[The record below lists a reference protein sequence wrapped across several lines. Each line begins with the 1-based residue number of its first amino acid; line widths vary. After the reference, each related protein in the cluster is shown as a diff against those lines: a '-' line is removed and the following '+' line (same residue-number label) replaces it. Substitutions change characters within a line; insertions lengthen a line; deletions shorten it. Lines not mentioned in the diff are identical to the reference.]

1 MSLSAEAIARFASLA
16 SRIEQPRGNN
26 VYSPRAPH
34 TLDIARILRALSR
47 IRAELVGEFSLAIRR
62 GSFMDRSNSVPTGEA
77 ARNTNT
83 APTKNIVDTVIDA
96 GHFRTFAAAINA
108 AGLTVELAAKGPFT
122 VFAPTDE
129 AFKKLPAGAYDNLLK
144 DAGKLKAVLNYH
156 VVSGYLMAR
165 DLKSGELATAQ
176 GTSLTAVVSSSD
188 VRVNG
193 ARITKAD
200 IVATNG
206 IVHAMDTVIL
216 PKNWQLL
223 AAAA

>member
-1 MSLSAEAIARFASLA
+1 
-16 SRIEQPRGNN
+16 
-26 VYSPRAPH
+26 
-34 TLDIARILRALSR
+34 
-47 IRAELVGEFSLAIRR
+47 
-62 GSFMDRSNSVPTGEA
+62 MDRSNSVPAGEA
-77 ARNTNT
+77 ARNTHT
-83 APTKNIVDTVIDA
+83 APTKNIVDTVIAA
-96 GHFRTFAAAINA
+96 GHFKTFAAAINA
-108 AGLTVELAAKGPFT
+108 AGLTAELAGKGPFT

-144 DAGKLKAVLNYH
+144 DVGKLKAVLNYH

>member
-1 MSLSAEAIARFASLA
+1 
-16 SRIEQPRGNN
+16 
-26 VYSPRAPH
+26 
-34 TLDIARILRALSR
+34 
-47 IRAELVGEFSLAIRR
+47 
-62 GSFMDRSNSVPTGEA
+62 MDRSNSVPTGEA

-83 APTKNIVDTVIDA
+83 GPTKNIVDTVIAA
-96 GHFRTFAAAINA
+96 GHFTTFAAAINA
-108 AGLTVELAAKGPFT
+108 AGLTAELGAKGPFT

-129 AFKKLPAGAYDNLLK
+129 AFRKLPAGAYDNLVK

-156 VVSGYLMAR
+156 VVSGYFMAR

-193 ARITKAD
+193 ARVTKTD
-200 IVATNG
+200 IAATNG
-206 IVHAMDTVIL
+206 IMHAIDAVIL